1 MGGQWVKD
9 LALPTALPC
18 RSQLPLGIRSLARN
32 FPMLG
37 VWLKKKKEKEKKKKR
52 KKKRKKKKKRKR
64 RKKKEILSW
73 NAFKRS

>member
-37 VWLKKKKEKEKKKKR
+37 VWLEKKKEKEKKRKGRRRGRRKR
-52 KKKRKKKKKRKR
+52 KEKEEIKKK
-64 RKKKEILSW
+64 
-73 NAFKRS
+73 F